1 MFNQSR
7 SYIIRIIF
15 VVAFLIMF
23 VQLFNLQVISSKYQ
37 LLAQENAVFKKIV
50 YPPRGIVF
58 DRNNKRLVSNILMYD
73 LMVTPSEVRNVDT
86 AYLCQLLEITEQDF
100 KDRMLNAAIRN
111 GRYRPSAFESL
122 LSPEKHARLE
132 ENIWRLGSGFYLQ
145 DRPVRSFPFGV
156 GSHFMG
162 YIGEVDSGII
172 ARSDGFY
179 QSGDYVGRTGLE
191 SYYES
196 VLMGKRGIQYLI
208 KDHRNRLVGSYENGQ
223 LDEAAEAGR
232 DLYTYVDAELQQLA
246 EKLMTNKM
254 GAVVAIE
261 PSTGGI
267 LSMVSG
273 PNFSPESLTG
283 ASFKKNYGKFVLD
296 VSRPLLNRAI
306 KGQYPPG
313 STIKPI
319 GALIALDEG
328 VITPNFG
335 VGCGG
340 RYYGCGHGKP
350 ACTHNNP
357 GHARNL
363 RIAIANSCNSYFSH
377 IYRLSVDHNQFKNT
391 KDGYQK
397 WKEYNN
403 AFGLGIKLGIDLPSE
418 DKGSIPDSSV
428 YNKVYRNSWNS
439 CTNLTLG
446 IGQDMMTATPL
457 QLANAMCLI
466 ANKGYYYTP
475 HFVKK
480 IADETPA
487 DTILKK
493 FRTKHDVLT
502 RIADTSFQSVI
513 LGMQDVVEI
522 GTAAV
527 ARIPGIDVCA
537 KTGTAEN
544 FKIIDGRRV
553 QLKDNSV
560 FVCFAPRQNP
570 KIAIAVIV
578 ENAGFGS
585 TWAGPIAALM
595 MEKYLNDTLRA
606 ERVKEVERI
615 ANADLMPG
623 WLPRVQ
629 FVEDSIRARY
639 WFNLTKD
646 SNYLR
651 KYLKRGMNPR
661 PVKKDSL
668 PEKKI
673 VLQKTEILLP
683 DNKFLVKKKLTN
695 T

>member
-1 MFNQSR
+1 
-7 SYIIRIIF
+7 
-15 VVAFLIMF
+15 
-23 VQLFNLQVISSKYQ
+23 
-37 LLAQENAVFKKIV
+37 
-50 YPPRGIVF
+50 
-58 DRNNKRLVSNILMYD
+58 
-73 LMVTPSEVRNVDT
+73 
-86 AYLCQLLEITEQDF
+86 
-100 KDRMLNAAIRN
+100 
-111 GRYRPSAFESL
+111 
-122 LSPEKHARLE
+122 
-132 ENIWRLGSGFYLQ
+132 
-145 DRPVRSFPFGV
+145 
-156 GSHFMG
+156 
-162 YIGEVDSGII
+162 
-172 ARSDGFY
+172 
-179 QSGDYVGRTGLE
+179 
-191 SYYES
+191 
-196 VLMGKRGIQYLI
+196 
-208 KDHRNRLVGSYENGQ
+208 
-223 LDEAAEAGR
+223 
-232 DLYTYVDAELQQLA
+232 
-246 EKLMTNKM
+246 M

-273 PNFSPESLTG
+273 PNFNPEALTG

-313 STIKPI
+313 STFKPI

-335 VGCGG
+335 IGCSG

-350 ACTHNNP
+350 ACTHKNP

-377 IYRLSVDHNQFKNT
+377 IYRLSVDHSQFKNT
-391 KDGYQK
+391 KDGYQR

-403 AFGLGIKLGIDLPSE
+403 AFGLGTRLGVDLPSE
-418 DKGSIPDSSV
+418 DKASIPDSSV

-475 HFVKK
+475 HFVKSL
-480 IADETPA
+480 ADETNK
-487 DTILKK
+487 DTILNK
-493 FRTKHDVLT
+493 FRKRHDVLT
-502 RIADTSFQSVI
+502 KIADTSFQSVI

-527 ARIPGIDVCA
+527 ARIPGIEVCA

-544 FKIIDGRRV
+544 YKIIDGRRV

-615 ANADLMPG
+615 AAADLMPG

-629 FVEDSIRARY
+629 FVEDSLRARY

-651 KYLKRGMNPR
+651 KYLRRGMSPK

-668 PEKKI
+668 PEKKT
-673 VLQKTEILLP
+673 VFHKTEILLP
-683 DNKFLVKKKLTN
+683 ENKNLVKKKTTN
-695 T
+695 I